1 MKKNYLLILFFAFS
15 IICKAQFPY
24 TLNPSWIS
32 QEANAYSTGLA
43 LVDINNDGWKD
54 IVIANGNDMAKEHLV
69 VYYNKTDGTFA
80 NVPDWSSADID
91 YHGHI
96 AAGDFNKDGFT
107 DIAVSVY
114 IGNSSFT
121 LPGKLKVYYNNAGVL
136 ESNPSF
142 ISEPI
147 YTFSCNTADMDA
159 DGDLDLIAAVGDAY
173 NNLKSS
179 CKIYYN
185 NNGLFDSIANWNSKE
200 KVCGMDIECLDI
212 DNNGFLDMFL
222 AAELTPCYAYFA
234 DSIGKID
241 TIADWQTKE
250 TIQYANSVDYTFK
263 NNKAV
268 VAFTNNNQLG
278 GDGKIRLYEFN
289 SNQINA
295 SDSAKWVSE
304 TVSNAS
310 GILFDDLNNDNIVDL
325 AFGGWWNKLKI
336 KKGLSNN
343 YFNLTNEYISSS
355 SSVVEAIQSSDLNKD
370 GIYNTIDTFFIT
382 KNNSN
387 LIHLNCQ
394 NFEKIDSIF
403 KNGNKVLYSEYC
415 FSSNHNW
422 VSFNNKFLNNDT
434 IIVYYQ
440 NSIKKDIV
448 ISNWDNN
455 KGNFIFYNQQS
466 VDIFDVD
473 DVNNLEIKIYPSPAE
488 NNLTILLQNKENAF
502 ANVEI
507 FNINGIL
514 VKQFELENSKT
525 IDISD
530 MSTGVYFVKSLI
542 DNKISVLKFVKL

>member
-1 MKKNYLLILFFAFS
+1 MKKISTLILFFVFS
-15 IICKAQFPY
+15 AVCNAQFPY

-69 VYYNKTDGTFA
+69 VYYNKADGTYA
-80 NVPDWSSADID
+80 NNPDWSSADFD

-96 AAGDFNKDGFT
+96 AAGDFNKDGWT

-147 YTFSCNTADMDA
+147 YTFSCNTADIDA

-179 CKIYYN
+179 CKIFYN
-185 NNGLFDSIANWNSKE
+185 NNGLFDSIANWNSHE

-234 DSIGKID
+234 DSLGKID

-250 TIQYANSVDYTFK
+250 TIQYANSVDYTFM
-263 NNKAV
+263 NNNAV
-268 VAFTNNNQLG
+268 IAFTNNNQLG

-289 SNQINA
+289 PNQIQS
-295 SDSAKWVSE
+295 SDSAKWISE
-304 TVSNAS
+304 TVSYAS
-310 GILFDDLNNDNIVDL
+310 GILFDDFNNDNLIDL
-325 AFGGWWNKLKI
+325 AYGGWWNKLKI

-343 YFNLTNEYISSS
+343 YFNLTNEYTSTS

-370 GIYNTIDTFFIT
+370 GVYNTIDTIIIT
-382 KNNSN
+382 KKTN
-387 LIHLNCQ
+387 LINLKCQ
-394 NFEKIDSIF
+394 NFEKIDSIY
-403 KNGNKVLYSEYC
+403 KNGNRILYNEYC
-415 FSSNHNW
+415 YSSNHNW
-422 VSFNNKFLNNDT
+422 VSFINKFSSNDT
-434 IIVYYQ
+434 LIVYYQ
-440 NSIKKDIV
+440 NSNKKDIV

-455 KGNFIFYNQQS
+455 KGNYIFYNQQS
-466 VDIFDVD
+466 VDISDIYS
-473 DVNNLEIKIYPSPAE
+473 NKNSAILIYPTPANNHLTIQMPNLEYNNINIQIY
-488 NNLTILLQNKENAF
+488 
-502 ANVEI
+502 
-507 FNINGIL
+507 NINGIL
-514 VKQFELENSKT
+514 VKDFIVKNGKT
-525 IDISD
+525 IDI
-530 MSTGVYFVKSLI
+530 TELKQGIYIVKSI
-542 DNKISVLKFVKL
+542 VEGKIYNGKFIKM